1 MKITLEIPDK
11 TPLAA
16 FIRALEQLGG
26 AVTFHLD
33 PKVPAI
39 EQRRPIQAR
48 KPS

>member
-26 AVTFHLD
+26 AVTFHPD
-33 PKVPAI
+33 PKIPAI
-39 EQRRPIQAR
+39 EQR
-48 KPS
+48 KPAPRRTA